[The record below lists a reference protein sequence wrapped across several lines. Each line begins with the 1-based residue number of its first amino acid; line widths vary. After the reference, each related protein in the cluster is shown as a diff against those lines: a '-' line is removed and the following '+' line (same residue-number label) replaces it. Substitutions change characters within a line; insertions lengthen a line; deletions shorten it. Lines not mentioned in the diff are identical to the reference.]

1 MILIFYIWI
10 SVWIIQ
16 ATATALVQALRDR
29 RLEDTTKSEFVI
41 KISLKSSIALTLR
54 LEPFLAGGHRASWVL
69 RESGKEKWSICA
81 ATKGFLLC
89 ARNYFIIVARG
100 GGACR
105 QSTVFRVNWSFWKE
119 RSVPGPLCIQLS
131 PIRSEDLKPSR
142 PPQLFP
148 NLAYQHWCG
157 FQPGYWSHICS
168 LVSILVKATQPS
180 SALMNHALRE

>member
-1 MILIFYIWI
+1 MILVFHIWI

-29 RLEDTTKSEFVI
+29 RLEDTTTSEFVI

-69 RESGKEKWSICA
+69 GDERIWQRKVIDLRGNQRIS
-81 ATKGFLLC
+81 FFR

-119 RSVPGPLCIQLS
+119 RSVPGPFCIQLS

-157 FQPGYWSHICS
+157 FHLGYWIHICS
-168 LVSILVKATQPS
+168 LVNILVKATQP
-180 SALMNHALRE
+180 